1 MALWGARSPHGAKRN
16 AGAGVLDYASHHP
29 GYGLRSLNQ
38 RSVVEMGS
46 SARSGALER
55 ALDRQKIPPGE
66 PLLQRLAQPIGPGQR
81 GDRAGLAA
89 AGWIGHP
96 TPPRAQN
103 AFLEAEQRL
112 RGRPAETD
120 ENIGIGELDLAQDE

>member
-1 MALWGARSPHGAKRN
+1 MALRSARSPHGAQRN
-16 AGAGVLDYASHHP
+16 GGAGVPEYASLHP

-66 PLLQRLAQPIGPGQR
+66 PLLPRLRQPMSRVQR
-81 GDRAGLAA
+81 GARSDLAA
-89 AGWIGHP
+89 VCLIGQP
-96 TPPRAQN
+96 TSPRAQN
-103 AFLEAEQRL
+103 AFLEA
-112 RGRPAETD
+112 
-120 ENIGIGELDLAQDE
+120 